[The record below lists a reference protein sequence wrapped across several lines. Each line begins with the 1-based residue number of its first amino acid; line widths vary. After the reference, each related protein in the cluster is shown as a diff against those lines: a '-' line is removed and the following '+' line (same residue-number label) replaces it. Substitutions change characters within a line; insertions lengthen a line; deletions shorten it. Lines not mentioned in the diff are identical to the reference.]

1 MYIGHTLRYKKC
13 ILTHSKV
20 YVGHTLR
27 FKNVLVCIHSGQ
39 IVPEIELYWSKG
51 LRGFFPPDLGFLV

>member
-20 YVGHTLR
+20 W

-39 IVPEIELYWSKG
+39 IVPEIKLYWSKG